1 MRTSTKVYIV
11 LFLVTMVGGA
21 VTSSQLLG
29 AIKVGENGVYF
40 AMTTLAWVSVGFNII
55 NMIFGNILYF
65 RFLKTRKYSSMLFF
79 ATAPLVIVFGGIVFM
94 LSSLNNFSGKV
105 VRIVKTALN
114 VKTTNY
120 NNYIFIG
127 IVAIVVLVIMFITF
141 LLLTRPVKKVE
152 KATRMLSVGDVKDNF
167 NIGGNKQ
174 FLAIESSLN
183 KICDNFKKK
192 DEMIKMT
199 KSEYQKIVPKE
210 MLKFLGKK
218 NLVELEIGSQV
229 KKAATMMI
237 CSIKSNKI
245 FSNSVSLEENFN
257 YVSSYHNLVSPI
269 IRKFGGFV
277 DKVINDD
284 VLAVFVNSENAIICA
299 KEIAKEIN
307 LKSFENKSTFVTG
320 ISIALHTS
328 EVVFGVVGDD
338 NQKSPTII
346 SSSIDLLGKIDEF
359 NNTFGS
365 SIVFTKDFLDTLPSK
380 SYLSRF
386 VGELSLDNQSY
397 ALFECLDCY
406 DRQNREK
413 LVKFCGEFET
423 GVRNFVAKNYEVAKD
438 VFEKVHRKEK
448 KDKVCYIY
456 YNKCCE
462 NIDGGCVNFH
472 E

>member
-21 VTSSQLLG
+21 VTSSQLFG
-29 AIKVGENGVYF
+29 AIKVGESGIYF
-40 AMTTLAWVSVGFNII
+40 EMTTLAWVCVGFNIL
-55 NMIFGNILYF
+55 NMVFGNILYF

-79 ATAPLVIVFGGIVFM
+79 ATAPLVLLFGGIVFG

-105 VRIVKTALN
+105 VRIVKTVLN

-120 NNYIFIG
+120 NNYII
-127 IVAIVVLVIMFITF
+127 IALVAVVILVILFVTF
-141 LLLTRPVKKVE
+141 TFLTRPVKKVE
-152 KATRMLSVGDVKDNF
+152 NATKMLSVGEVKDNF
-167 NIGGNKQ
+167 YIGGNKQ
-174 FLAIESSLN
+174 FQEIESSLN
-183 KICDNFKKK
+183 KIGDNFKKK
-192 DEMIKMT
+192 DEIIKKAT
-199 KSEYQKIVPKE
+199 SEYQKIVPKE
-210 MLKFLGKK
+210 MLKLLGKN
-218 NLVELEIGSQV
+218 NLAELEVGSQA
-229 KKAATMMI
+229 KKTATMML

-277 DKVINDD
+277 DKVINDG

-307 LKSFENKSTFVTG
+307 LKSFENKSTIATG

-346 SSSIDLLGKIDEF
+346 SSSIDILGKIDEF

-406 DRQNREK
+406 ERQNREK
-413 LVKFCGEFET
+413 LVKMRGEFET
-423 GVRNFVAKNYEVAKD
+423 GVRNYVAKNFLVAKD
-438 VFEKVHRKEK
+438 VFEKVHKKEK

-462 NIDGGCVNFH
+462 NIDGGCINFH